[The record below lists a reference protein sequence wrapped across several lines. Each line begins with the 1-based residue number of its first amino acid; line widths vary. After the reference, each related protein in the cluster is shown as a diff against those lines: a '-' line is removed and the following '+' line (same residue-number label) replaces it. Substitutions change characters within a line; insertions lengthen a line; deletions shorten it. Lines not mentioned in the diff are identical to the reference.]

1 MTRKVTGTV
10 RVWDDPITYV
20 YDTPGVMIPYFGTG
34 DDAVERAM
42 KLALICESGSCSAAD

>member
-42 KLALICESGSCSAAD
+42 KLALVCESGSYLAAD

>member
-20 YDTPGVMIPYFGTG
+20 YDTPGLMIPYFGAG

-42 KLALICESGSCSAAD
+42 KLALVCR